1 MTDQFDGKQDVVANQ
16 AALAWEG
23 QSVDWYLQNLVSV
36 VNGSN
41 ISFGITLF
49 VEGVVI
55 SGTLV
60 SGKKYFETFADEF
73 SSAYPGDDEV
83 REGIRQAFASNAS
96 LYDNQS
102 KSKDLPPPQFIH
114 LIDCYCHSPQG
125 GSLPSDSGTLWR
137 GKINAV
143 SGFNLGSLT

>member
-1 MTDQFDGKQDVVANQ
+1 MMLEGGVMTDQFDGKQDVVANQ

-83 REGIRQAFASNAS
+83 REGIRQAFA
-96 LYDNQS
+96 
-102 KSKDLPPPQFIH
+102 
-114 LIDCYCHSPQG
+114 
-125 GSLPSDSGTLWR
+125 
-137 GKINAV
+137 
-143 SGFNLGSLT
+143 